1 MNEKK
6 EIRPLGDVVVKG
18 KTRAVTVFQV
28 VVPAPI
34 EELKQTV

>member
-1 MNEKK
+1 
-6 EIRPLGDVVVKG
+6 VKG